1 MSNIQ
6 GIREKLKEQEE
17 NRMGKVYAECERRGC
32 ARAFAESF
40 IARAELYPM
49 KQTLA
54 FLESNATHEDHI
66 KQWNILILVLIEQ
79 KPTSG
84 KHDEWERCLKVLK
97 NEH

>member
-6 GIREKLKEQEE
+6 ELRKKLKAQEE

-40 IARAELYPM
+40 ITRAELYPM

-54 FLESNATHEDHI
+54 FLENKTVHEEHL
-66 KQWNILILVLIEQ
+66 KQWGILILVLIAQ
-79 KPTSG
+79 KPTAG